1 MYRSAQ
7 IKKSGIIFKSKN
19 LEVEYM
25 NEITNIEKNNQG
37 FIIFDCR
44 SEFAAKAN
52 TFKGAGSE
60 DPKHYN
66 IASS

>member
-25 NEITNIEKNNQG
+25 NEITNIEK
-37 FIIFDCR
+37 IIKDLSFSTVGLNSLQRLILLKEQDL
-44 SEFAAKAN
+44 KIQN
-52 TFKGAGSE
+52 IIK
-60 DPKHYN
+60 